1 MILHP
6 REAIPEVPLD
16 QQVSDTLL
24 KQARKLRWMGLDDEA
39 NHTQRSL
46 QKSALAGSVLTAPR
60 ETD

>member
-1 MILHP
+1 MIFHP

-16 QQVSDTLL
+16 QQVSDALL
-24 KQARKLRWMGLDDEA
+24 KQARKLRWMGLEDEA
-39 NHTQRSL
+39 NRTQRSL